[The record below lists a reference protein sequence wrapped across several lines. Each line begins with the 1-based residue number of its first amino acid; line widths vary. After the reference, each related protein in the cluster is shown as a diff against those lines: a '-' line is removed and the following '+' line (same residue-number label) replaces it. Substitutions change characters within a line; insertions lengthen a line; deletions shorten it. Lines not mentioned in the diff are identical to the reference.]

1 MTRAEAARI
10 LALAS
15 QCEMAL
21 VRKDR
26 VVGPLLAQAARAA
39 DGLAGAQTLALAA
52 RLVRDVDIT
61 IHEPARKVA
70 QALTRV
76 ATQEAQAA
84 LLRS

>member
-1 MTRAEAARI
+1 VTRSEAARI
-10 LALAS
+10 VALAS

-21 VRKDR
+21 VRRDP

-39 DGLAGAQTLALAA
+39 DGLAGGRSLALAA
-52 RLVRDVDIT
+52 RLVREVDVAT
-61 IHEPARKVA
+61 HEPSRKVA

-76 ATQEAQAA
+76 AVQEAQAA